1 MQPLLSA
8 DKLNIKAVRRIVKRE
23 NKKNIYVLENPAD
36 NAALRFAGVRGGV
49 SPSLYTTV
57 FIYIYIYIIIIIIIY
72 IVQIGCK
79 ICICII
85 RQCKTMQNL
94 HLYTFLLKF
103 FAGLLRTKNNE
114 LRVTKKKNGVY
125 SAMCGGCVVRAE
137 MR

>member
-57 FIYIYIYIIIIIIIY
+57 FIYIYIIIIIIIIIY

-79 ICICII
+79 ICICI
-85 RQCKTMQNL
+85 L
-94 HLYTFLLKF
+94 FY
-103 FAGLLRTKNNE
+103 
-114 LRVTKKKNGVY
+114 
-125 SAMCGGCVVRAE
+125 
-137 MR
+137 

>member
-36 NAALRFAGVRGGV
+36 NAALRFAGVRGDV

-57 FIYIYIYIIIIIIIY
+57 YIYIYIIIIIIIY

-85 RQCKTMQNL
+85 RQCKTIQNL
-94 HLYTFLLKF
+94 HLHTFLLKF